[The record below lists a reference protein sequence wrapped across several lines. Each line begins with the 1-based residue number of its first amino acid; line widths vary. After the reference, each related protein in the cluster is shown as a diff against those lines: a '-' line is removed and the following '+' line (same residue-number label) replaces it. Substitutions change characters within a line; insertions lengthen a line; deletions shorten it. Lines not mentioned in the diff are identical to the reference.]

1 MKIAVVEYQSS
12 VQVGI
17 VEESQVFLLPQDIS
31 SSIEAIIHKGDRFVE
46 NILERKSTYESV
58 SLSQVRLKAPLQN
71 PEKIIGIGLNYKDH
85 CREQNVPVPE
95 YPLVFAKFSS
105 SIIGNGDAICWNTE
119 LTRQVDFEVEL
130 GVIIGK
136 KARNVSTQEAL
147 EYVFGYTIINDVSAR
162 DLQFRDRQWVRA
174 KSLDT
179 FCPMGPW
186 IVTADEI
193 PDPQALHLSTELNGV
208 KMQNSSTAEMVFSV
222 AELISFLSQA
232 FTLQP
237 GDIIATGTPDGVGVF
252 RKPPVFLQNGDSL
265 HMEIEK
271 IGVLENTCKIIR

>member
-95 YPLVFAKFSS
+95 HPLVFAKFSS

-147 EYVFGYTIINDVSAR
+147 EHVFGYTIINDVSAR

-265 HMEIEK
+265 RMEIEK

>member
-31 SSIEAIIHKGDRFVE
+31 SSIEAIIHKGDRFVQ

-95 YPLVFAKFSS
+95 HPLVFAKFSS

-147 EYVFGYTIINDVSAR
+147 EHVFGYTIINDVSAR

-265 HMEIEK
+265 RMEIEK